1 APDHQ
6 RAAQPGDVP
15 TALMARYYAQRAG
28 AGFMVSEGTQIEPL
42 SQGYRQAIP
51 GSSVARAIAYAIEQ
65 PADVD
70 INAIVIR
77 PTRQNF

>member
-1 APDHQ
+1 
-6 RAAQPGDVP
+6 
-15 TALMARYYAQRAG
+15 MARYYAQRAG